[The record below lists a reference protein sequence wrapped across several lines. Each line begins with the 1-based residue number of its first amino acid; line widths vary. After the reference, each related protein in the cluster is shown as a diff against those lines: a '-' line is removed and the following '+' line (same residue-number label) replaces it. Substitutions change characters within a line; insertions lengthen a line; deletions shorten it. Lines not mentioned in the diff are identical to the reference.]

1 MGDVPH
7 FAPVGGLRRLPNRV
21 LRPPRVIIRVT
32 LPLPFELPAEPV
44 SSGPAVRM
52 PVAPAAAVARRD
64 RAKGAWVLDVELDLP
79 RLDPEHLLAESEGYL
94 VDRLDGGEL
103 GVVNG
108 LETDEGTGRVS
119 ALLVA
124 GGWFGRRRF
133 RVDADAIDLLL
144 PADRRVV
151 VRETGVRRL
160 DGDGSV

>member
-21 LRPPRVIIRVT
+21 LRSSRVIIRVT
-32 LPLPFELPAEPV
+32 LPLAFELPAEPV
-44 SSGPAVRM
+44 SAGPTVRM
-52 PVAPAAAVARRD
+52 PVAPAAAVARRE
-64 RAKGAWVLDVELDLP
+64 RAKGAWVVDVELEVP

-103 GVVNG
+103 GVVDG

-133 RVDADAIDLLL
+133 RVEADAIDLLL
-144 PADRRVV
+144 PVDRRMV
-151 VRETGVRRL
+151 VRDPCVKQL
-160 DGDGSV
+160 DGDASA